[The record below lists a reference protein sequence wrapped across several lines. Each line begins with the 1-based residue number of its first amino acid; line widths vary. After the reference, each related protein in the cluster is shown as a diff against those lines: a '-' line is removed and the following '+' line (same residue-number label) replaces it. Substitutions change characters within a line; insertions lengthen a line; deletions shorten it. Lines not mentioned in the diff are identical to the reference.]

1 MVIDLHAFKVEL
13 PVAEQSPCR
22 SLRAVFPHRAPQ
34 LGCAVALALC
44 LEQTWGTGLCGFYDF
59 GFGDVQR
66 LPHGVETLPVVALL
80 FNATIEHAV
89 ERMQGGI
96 EE

>member
-34 LGCAVALALC
+34 LGCAVGLALC
-44 LEQTWGTGLCGFYDF
+44 LEQTWGTGVCGFYDF

-66 LPHGVETLPVVALL
+66 LPHVVEAVPVVALL
-80 FNATIEHAV
+80 LCCDV
-89 ERMQGGI
+89 EKRFYG
-96 EE
+96 ECRC